1 MLKASKPT
9 TLYQSE
15 TYVTA
20 LAVNRKGTAI
30 VSAHLDGSILTYTFD
45 SDRGAQLIARH
56 SPSPYSLAWGNS
68 IAVAGNDN
76 QIIFYT
82 EDGNIENSYDLS
94 DRQDCHE
101 YTCAV
106 SNPTGDAIIFCNYD
120 HLSLYGCNAQSMG
133 WEELTSARV
142 DAMYSATAI
151 DWKPG
156 ILYVAVYYICM
167 YLLYTI
173 LYLYVSIYS

>member
-45 SDRGAQLIARH
+45 SNRGAQLIARH

-82 EDGNIENSYDLS
+82 EDGNIENSFDLS
-94 DRQDCHE
+94 DRPDCHE

-120 HLSLYGCNAQSMG
+120 HLSLYGSSTQSMG

-156 ILYVAVYYICM
+156 IHYVYNYYM
-167 YLLYTI
+167 YI
-173 LYLYVSIYS
+173 